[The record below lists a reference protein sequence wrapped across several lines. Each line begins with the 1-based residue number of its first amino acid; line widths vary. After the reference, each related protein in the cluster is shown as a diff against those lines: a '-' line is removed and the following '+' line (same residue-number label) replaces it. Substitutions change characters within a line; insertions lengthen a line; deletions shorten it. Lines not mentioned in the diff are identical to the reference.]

1 MYVRFVTAR
10 KVDGSSAR
18 EGFFVAAYELA
29 RRDEIDTE
37 TRRRAE
43 EMLAWYRKHL
53 PIPKRFNRSSSKG
66 RSPRS
71 GIAISWFKP
80 TATEHLAKA
89 HEMAALLSENG
100 YPIDILK
107 SLNPGYVT
115 YEDNYQVVA
124 EPFADSGGG

>member
-1 MYVRFVTAR
+1 MYLRFVMAR
-10 KVDGSSAR
+10 KVDGSAAR
-18 EGFFVAAYELA
+18 AGFFVAAYELA
-29 RRDEIDTE
+29 RRDEIDAE

-53 PIPKRFNRSSSKG
+53 PIPKRFNRTTSKG

-80 TATEHLAKA
+80 TAAEHLVKA

-107 SLNPGYVT
+107 SSNPGYVT
-115 YEDNYQVVA
+115 YEDDYQVVA
-124 EPFADSGGG
+124 EPFSDTGAG